1 MARPDAGG
9 LARHLAFAYALLIV
23 YASLHPFAGWTH
35 SGAPLLAFLSAPWPR
50 YYTWFDLSMNVL
62 AYLPLGL
69 MLVPGLPRRWKVG
82 YAVIGAVLTGAGLSF
97 SMELLQNFLPS
108 RVPSNVDFGCNT
120 LGVFVGALIG
130 VPFGRAFYEHGAL
143 SRWRAR
149 RILHGPLGD
158 AGIAL
163 LVVWLVSNLNPEIPL
178 LGSGDLRALLDL
190 DPPLAFTAGRYFVS
204 EQAIVGAGVLSVGL
218 LAWLLMREPSPWL
231 LGVLFVM
238 AFLAKGLATAA
249 LLGPV
254 RAWDWVTPG
263 AMAGAAMGAS
273 VLLVTLLLPKQ
284 FQATVA
290 ALVLLVGTVLV
301 NLAPAN
307 PYLLETWSRWNQG
320 QFLNFN
326 GLTRLASTVWPFLAL
341 ALIIALPPSRLEQRR

>member
-1 MARPDAGG
+1 MVRPNAGG
-9 LARHLAFAYALLIV
+9 LARHLTFAYALLIV
-23 YASLHPFAGWTH
+23 YASLHPFTGWVH

-62 AYLPLGL
+62 AYVPLGL
-69 MLVPGLPRRWKVG
+69 VMVPGLPQRWKPG
-82 YAVIGAVLTGAGLSF
+82 YLVIFTVLTAALLSF
-97 SMELLQNFLPS
+97 SMELLQHLLPS
-108 RVPSNVDFGCNT
+108 RVPSNVDLGCNA
-120 LGVFVGALIG
+120 LGALIGALMG
-130 VPFGRAFYEHGAL
+130 VPFGRAFREHGSL

-149 RILHGPLGD
+149 RIQHGALGD

-163 LVVWLVSNLNPEIPL
+163 LVVWLVSTLNPEIPL
-178 LGSGDLRALLDL
+178 LGNGDLRGMLDL
-190 DPPLAFTAGRYFVS
+190 EPTLAFTAGRYFVT
-204 EQAIVGAGVLSVGL
+204 EQMVVAAGVLSVGL

-231 LGVLFVM
+231 LGTLFVL
-238 AFLAKGLATAA
+238 AFIGKGLAAAA

-263 AMAGAAMGAS
+263 AMTGAAMGAS

-284 FQATVA
+284 AQATTA
-290 ALVLLVGTVLV
+290 ALVLLLGTVLV
-301 NLAPAN
+301 NLAPPN

-320 QFLNFN
+320 HFLNFN

-341 ALIIALPPSRLEQRR
+341 ALIIALPPSRLREQK